1 MKVKNPELYE
11 YVKNIVNQQYKK
23 ASAYRSGA
31 YIKLYKRMGG
41 EFEEEENKEKPLK
54 RWFKEEWEDINP
66 LKFEGSYPV
75 YRPTKKISKI
85 KTPLL
90 VEEIEPE
97 NLIEQSIKKQII
109 KGKSNLEPFKG
120 GNVKIVLNKIL
131 KHLEEHL
138 QEVISGKSELD
149 PKDLEHYELIKKELI
164 KMKGGCDTCMKEYS
178 EELLKYSNPKIA
190 QKKAFQY
197 LGKNAFLQPSK
208 NNSKKYAIYNP
219 IENKWVNFGQMG
231 YEDFT
236 KHKDPERRERYLKR
250 ATNMRG
256 SWEDNKYSPNN
267 LSLYITWGWD
277 GKKR

>member
-11 YVKNIVNQQYKK
+11 QVKNIINKQYKK
-23 ASAYRSGA
+23 PSAYRSGA
-31 YIKLYKRMGG
+31 YIRLYKKMGG
-41 EFEEEENKEKPLK
+41 EFIEEEQEEKPLK

-75 YRPTKKISKI
+75 YRPTKKISKK
-85 KTPLL
+85 KTPLTI
-90 VEEIEPE
+90 EEIDPE

-109 KGKSNLEPFKG
+109 KGESNLEPFKG

-138 QEVISGKSELD
+138 QEAISGESELD
-149 PKDLEHYELIKKELI
+149 PKDLEHYKLIKKEL
-164 KMKGGCDTCMKEYS
+164 KVLKGGCDACMKEFS

-197 LGKNAFLQPSK
+197 LGKDAILYPSK
-208 NNSKKYAIYNP
+208 NKSKKYSIYNP
-219 IENKWVNFGQMG
+219 IEDKWVNFGQMG

-236 KHKDPERRERYLKR
+236 KHKDKERRERYLKR

-256 SWEDNKYSPNN
+256 SWEGNKYSPNN
-267 LSLYITWGWD
+267 LSIHILW
-277 GKKR
+277 